1 MSTVYFFVLLLMYL
15 CLTIDVDTHLW
26 SGSVDATVRVWD
38 LSSGSCLGVLS
49 SLGAGQQGHT
59 DAVTCLEYVPG
70 GPEPLMA
77 SGGADGAVK
86 IWNANGG
93 FVLSVMHTTVVTSLL
108 AFKDSLGGTVGPLR
122 YACRY

>member
-1 MSTVYFFVLLLMYL
+1 MLLCSALNASMTTVCF
-15 CLTIDVDTHLW
+15 DVDTHLW

-49 SLGAGQQGHT
+49 SLGAGQGHA
-59 DAVTCLEYVPG
+59 DAVTCLEYIPG

-108 AFKDSLGGTVGPLR
+108 TFKDSLGGTVCTPS
-122 YACRY
+122 